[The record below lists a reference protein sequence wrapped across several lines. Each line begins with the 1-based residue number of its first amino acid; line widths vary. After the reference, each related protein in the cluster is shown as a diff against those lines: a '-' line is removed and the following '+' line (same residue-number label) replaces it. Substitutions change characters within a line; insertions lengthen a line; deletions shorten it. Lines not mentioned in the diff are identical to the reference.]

1 MRGAFFIIILI
12 VLLIIGILVIKDMQ
26 TETVTGIQKKD
37 IVEHTEKVVDEVED
51 TMDKLKKKIDNVD

>member
-1 MRGAFFIIILI
+1 MRGAFFIIMAI

-37 IVEHTEKVVDEVED
+37 IVEHTEKVADEIED
-51 TMDKLKKKIDNVD
+51 KMESLKKKIDKAD

>member
-1 MRGAFFIIILI
+1 MRGALFIVMAI

-37 IVEHTEKVVDEVED
+37 IVEHTEKVVEEVED
-51 TMDKLKKKIDNVD
+51 SMKNLKKKIDKVD